1 MGWSQPAANQMR
13 LCAVIASA
21 VAATASATYGTDGR
35 FAFAWPSHTG
45 HAMVRAY
52 RSNEFSP
59 FGPEFPANI
68 ISTCDGL
75 VSARY
80 NSSNKLVVVWRSS
93 YGGSFSNAVC
103 IRRFDSNLAIE
114 TGEWKA
120 NETTHANNWPT
131 SLSIGANDEALIT
144 WDSSISKYSRNIY
157 ARLLDRDGDPIGHE
171 FRVNQFAK
179 GSHTMGWE
187 ACPQHTHM

>member
-1 MGWSQPAANQMR
+1 
-13 LCAVIASA
+13 
-21 VAATASATYGTDGR
+21 
-35 FAFAWPSHTG
+35 
-45 HAMVRAY
+45 MVRAY

-187 ACPQHTHM
+187 ACPHTAVLGNGNLVVGWGGDGANGNGIYLTMFKRLDDKIESLKKP